1 MRGWTECSLD
11 LSSGVKNSCSFSTR
25 DGWAV
30 AAMAAMDTPARGFC
44 VGGGFFIARGILLE
58 RNSRGVGSRSDPA
71 PRDSSSPVSSLLTV
85 IEWYLELTSKWQGP
99 GNQDATH
106 PTIMQLS

>member
-1 MRGWTECSLD
+1 MAAIDAPARILRGW
-11 LSSGVKNSCSFSTR
+11 
-25 DGWAV
+25 
-30 AAMAAMDTPARGFC
+30 
-44 VGGGFFIARGILLE
+44 GIFHCPRNPIE
-58 RNSRGVGSRSDPA
+58 RNSWGVGSRSDPA

-85 IEWYLELTSKWQGP
+85 IEWYFELTSKWQGP

>member
-1 MRGWTECSLD
+1 MVRELQLWQ
-11 LSSGVKNSCSFSTR
+11 LSIPR
-25 DGWAV
+25 
-30 AAMAAMDTPARGFC
+30 ARIC
-44 VGGGFFIARGILLE
+44 VGGGFFIARGILS
-58 RNSRGVGSRSDPA
+58 NGTHGGVGSRSDPA

-85 IEWYLELTSKWQGP
+85 IEWYFELTSKWQGP